1 MNTPNTDISKI
12 RRHKIQQ
19 LNEILDAN
27 KESPAQGSAEWL
39 ARRKKS
45 IGGSEMATFMTDV
58 PGNKPYQNIRGLCE
72 DKLGLKSFKGN
83 KYTRWGNLC
92 EELTRLYTEKL
103 FHTQVYETG
112 ALPGCIPNHHYSPDG
127 LGVVEK
133 KYIKKYVER
142 KLYDKLPESCFV
154 LFEYKNPF
162 SRIPNGDIPG
172 HYMVQLQTGLNDI
185 VPADI
190 GIFIDMVV
198 RRCSLDDLNWTNKY
212 DDAYYNDPI
221 KFNQPEHIGFIGIA
235 EPIYVDDDDES
246 VTIDDIND
254 HANVRNLSDNDFKLG
269 PDECADCISFGDTS
283 EANFDIMA
291 SRVVSKR
298 YVSFYPTLEDGDFK
312 FYTWYLRFLDFCE
325 EKNLK
330 PIGIMP
336 YKIFR
341 TVVVALPKDPKFIKS
356 HHKKSI
362 TDFIEFI
369 SEHMDKDEKS
379 KRAALEE
386 KYPRNTRVS
395 PMVKALVEDMGLIF
409 NDLKI

>member
-1 MNTPNTDISKI
+1 MNSI
-12 RRHKIQQ
+12 RKHKIKQ
-19 LNEILDAN
+19 LNQILEAN
-27 KESPAQGSAEWL
+27 KESPAQGSPEWL
-39 ARRKKS
+39 NRRKKS

-72 DKLGLKSFKGN
+72 EKLGLKGFKGN

-92 EELTRLYTEKL
+92 EELTRLYTEKM

-133 KYIKKYVER
+133 KYIQDYVDDD
-142 KLYDKLPESCFV
+142 LYEQLPDSCFV

-190 GIFIDMVV
+190 GIFVDMVV
-198 RRCSLDDLNWTNKY
+198 RRCSLNDLDHTPAY
-212 DDAYYNDPI
+212 DTTYYNDPI
-221 KFNQPEHIGFIGIA
+221 KFKQPEFIGFIGIA
-235 EPIYVDDDDES
+235 EPIYEDDSDVDFVVE
-246 VTIDDIND
+246 DISNYANIRCPSEND
-254 HANVRNLSDNDFKLG
+254 YRLG
-269 PDECADCISFGDTS
+269 SDECADCISFGDTS
-283 EANFDIMA
+283 EYNFDIMTN
-291 SRVVSKR
+291 RVVSKR
-298 YVSFYPTLEDGDFK
+298 YTTFYPTLEDGEFK
-312 FYTWYLRFLDFCE
+312 FYTWYLKFLDFC
-325 EKNLK
+325 KQKKLK

-341 TVVVALPKDPKFIKS
+341 TVVVALPKDTKFIKP
-356 HHKKSI
+356 HHKKSVSE
-362 TDFIEFI
+362 FVAFI
-369 SEHMDKDEKS
+369 SEHIDKDEKA

-386 KYPRNTRVS
+386 KYPRYNRAS
-395 PMVKALVEDMGLIF
+395 PMVRALVEDMGIIF